1 MTVVVANRDE
11 LKLRIQQLL
20 ATELV
25 SVNAILNRQFRN
37 PNMFVQDVAQHVSR
51 FQGKQIRPILTL
63 LSAQLFCPTSA
74 ARDYVQRLAAV
85 VEMIHTATLVHD
97 DVIDDASLRRHVST
111 VHRRWNTETSVLFG
125 DYLFSKAFHLA
136 ATTGDAEACRLI
148 GLATDRTCEGELNQ
162 IAARLEQST
171 SERDYFRVIGGK
183 TGQLFAVSCLLGARA
198 AGGSI
203 AHQTQLKQ
211 FGMRIGLAFQIADD
225 VLDLTGTTEK
235 TGKDASNDLNNH
247 RLTLPLIRALRL
259 GADHEQQRLREILTS
274 SDPNDRVRL
283 RDEPLVRQGVESA
296 RSTAEHFVNRALRN
310 LESLPTCPAREI
322 LAGIARFAIHR
333 SA

>member
-1 MTVVVANRDE
+1 MSVVVANRDE
-11 LKLRIQQLL
+11 LKQRIHHLL
-20 ATELV
+20 AADLAA
-25 SVNAILNRQFRN
+25 VNALLHRQFRN
-37 PNMFVQDVAQHVSR
+37 PNLFVQDVAQHVSR
-51 FQGKQIRPILTL
+51 FQGKQIRPILAL
-63 LSAQLFCPTSA
+63 LSAQLFHPTSTTPEN
-74 ARDYVQRLAAV
+74 VHRLAAV

-125 DYLFSKAFHLA
+125 DYLLSKAFHLA

-183 TGQLFAVSCLLGARA
+183 TGQLFAVSCLLGSRA
-198 AGGSI
+198 AGGSLV
-203 AHQTQLKQ
+203 HQTQLQQ

-225 VLDLTGTTEK
+225 VLDLTETSEK
-235 TGKDASNDLNNH
+235 TGKDTSNDLSNH

-259 GADHEQQRLREILTS
+259 GSDQEQQRLRDLLTS
-274 SDPNDRVRL
+274 SDADDRARL

-296 RSTAEHFVNRALRN
+296 HSTAEHFVRRALRN
-310 LESLPTCPAREI
+310 LASLPTCSARDI
-322 LAGIARFAIHR
+322 LAGIAQFAIHR

>member
-1 MTVVVANRDE
+1 MSVVVANRDE
-11 LKLRIQQLL
+11 LKQRIQQLL
-20 ATELV
+20 ATDLV
-25 SVNAILNRQFRN
+25 SVNALLNRQFRN
-37 PNMFVQDVAQHVSR
+37 PNMFVHDVAQHVGR

-63 LSAQLFCPTSA
+63 LSAQLFCPDSA
-74 ARDYVQRLAAV
+74 ARDNVHRLAAV

-136 ATTGDAEACRLI
+136 AATGDAEACRLI

-162 IAARLEQST
+162 IAARLEQSM

-183 TGQLFAVSCLLGARA
+183 TGHLFAVSCLLGSRT

-203 AHQTQLKQ
+203 AHQAQLKQ

-225 VLDLTGTTEK
+225 VLDLTETTEK
-235 TGKDASNDLNNH
+235 TGKDASNDLSNH

-259 GADHEQQRLREILTS
+259 GTDHEQQRLHDLLTS
-274 SDPNDRVRL
+274 SDADDQARLLDERIVR
-283 RDEPLVRQGVESA
+283 RGVESA
-296 RSTAEHFVNRALRN
+296 QSTAEHFVRRALRN
-310 LESLPTCPAREI
+310 LESLPPCPAREI
-322 LAGIARFAIHR
+322 LAGIAQFAIHR

>member
-1 MTVVVANRDE
+1 MSLVVTNRDE
-11 LKLRIQQLL
+11 LKQRIQHLL
-20 ATELV
+20 AADLAAVNEL
-25 SVNAILNRQFRN
+25 LHRQLRN

-63 LSAQLFCPTSA
+63 LSAQLFHPTST
-74 ARDYVQRLAAV
+74 ARGNVHRLAAV
-85 VEMIHTATLVHD
+85 VEMIHTATLIHD

-125 DYLFSKAFHLA
+125 DYLLSKAFHLA

-162 IAARLEQST
+162 IAARLEHST

-183 TGQLFAVSCLLGARA
+183 TGQLFAVSCLLGSRA
-198 AGGSI
+198 AGGPMV
-203 AHQTQLKQ
+203 HQKQLKQ

-225 VLDLTGTTEK
+225 MLDLTETAEK
-235 TGKDASNDLNNH
+235 TGKDASNDLSNH

-259 GADHEQQRLREILTS
+259 GSGHERQRLRDLLTS
-274 SDPNDRVRL
+274 SVPVDQARL
-283 RDEPLVRQGVESA
+283 RDEPLIRQGVESA
-296 RSTAEHFVNRALRN
+296 QGTAEHFVRRALRN
-310 LESLPTCPAREI
+310 LASLPPCPAREI
-322 LAGIARFAIHR
+322 LAGIAQFAIHR

>member
-1 MTVVVANRDE
+1 MSVVVANRDE
-11 LKLRIQQLL
+11 LKQRIQHVL
-20 ATELV
+20 AADLAA
-25 SVNAILNRQFRN
+25 VNALLHRQFRN
-37 PNMFVQDVAQHVSR
+37 PNMFVQDIAQHVSR
-51 FQGKQIRPILTL
+51 FQGKQIRPIITL
-63 LSAQLFCPTSA
+63 LSAQLFHPA
-74 ARDYVQRLAAV
+74 LDARENVHRLAAV

-125 DYLFSKAFHLA
+125 DYLLSKAFHLA

-183 TGQLFAVSCLLGARA
+183 TGQLFAVSCLLGSRA
-198 AGGSI
+198 AGASL

-225 VLDLTGTTEK
+225 VLDLTETAEK
-235 TGKDASNDLNNH
+235 TGKDASNDLSNH
-247 RLTLPLIRALRL
+247 RLTLPLIRALKL
-259 GADHEQQRLREILTS
+259 GSDHEQQRLRDLLTS
-274 SDPNDRVRL
+274 SDADDQVRL
-283 RDEPLVRQGVESA
+283 CDEPLVRQGVESA
-296 RSTAEHFVNRALRN
+296 KSTAGHFVRRALRN
-310 LESLPTCPAREI
+310 LASLPSCPAREI
-322 LAGIARFAIHR
+322 LAGIAQCAIHR

>member
-1 MTVVVANRDE
+1 MSVVVANRDE
-11 LKLRIQQLL
+11 LKQRIHHLL
-20 ATELV
+20 AADLAA
-25 SVNAILNRQFRN
+25 VNALLQRQFRN
-37 PNMFVQDVAQHVSR
+37 PNVFVQDVAQHVSR
-51 FQGKQIRPILTL
+51 FQGKQIRPILAL
-63 LSAQLFCPTSA
+63 LSAQLFHPTSA
-74 ARDYVQRLAAV
+74 ARDHVHRLAAV
-85 VEMIHTATLVHD
+85 VEMIHTATLIHD

-125 DYLFSKAFHLA
+125 DYLLSKAFHLA

-183 TGQLFAVSCLLGARA
+183 TGQLFAVSCLLGSRA
-198 AGGSI
+198 AGSSLV
-203 AHQTQLKQ
+203 HQTQLKQ

-225 VLDLTGTTEK
+225 VLDLTETAEK
-235 TGKDASNDLNNH
+235 TGKDASNDLSNH

-259 GADHEQQRLREILTS
+259 GSNHEQQRLRDLLTF
-274 SDPNDRVRL
+274 SDADDQARL

-296 RSTAEHFVNRALRN
+296 HSTAEHFVRRALSS
-310 LESLPTCPAREI
+310 LASLPPCSAREI
-322 LAGIARFAIHR
+322 LAGIAQFAIHR